1 MDKQRPRGHFAPL
14 ITHIHIHIHTGGNK
28 SMTETKLYTLA
39 EIATALNITTRTLLT
54 YIKQGRLK
62 AVKIGGK
69 WLVSEQNYSDFI
81 NGK

>member
-1 MDKQRPRGHFAPL
+1 
-14 ITHIHIHIHTGGNK
+14 
-28 SMTETKLYTLA
+28 MTETKLYT
-39 EIATALNITTRTLLT
+39 LNITTRTLLT